1 MRILPDYEH
10 MEYRDVYTCRTYP
23 HPQPHPGF
31 RFCGEH
37 GRDAAGRAC
46 HSGSG
51 PGSGLTSLAF
61 AGFHLLSGVPGA
73 AIQMGWV
80 SVAALG
86 LGL

>member
-23 HPQPHPGF
+23 RPQPRPGF

-37 GRDAAGRAC
+37 AEALPVGPVAQAGLL
-46 HSGSG
+46 G
-51 PGSGLTSLAF
+51 F
-61 AGFHLLSGVPGA
+61 AGSHLLSGGPGA

-80 SVAALG
+80 SAAALG